1 MRPPVWF
8 EAMMDFKYLN
18 DRYVKGKDRVEA
30 FLLQKHKLLA
40 HESLIMGLSSIVE
53 MQGELGSSG
62 LLGVPRVMCIFL

>member
-1 MRPPVWF
+1 
-8 EAMMDFKYLN
+8 MMDFKYLN